1 MPCFAKSSAIEFAAL
16 GVCLKTTSLKNLDR
30 TSILL
35 ATILEDE
42 NERKNFYLPHNPS
55 KRITGVNFVN
65 IGALEVK
72 YLYSGKI
79 VSEPR

>member
-1 MPCFAKSSAIEFAAL
+1 MPCFSKSSAIEFAAL

-42 NERKNFYLPHNPS
+42 NERKKFYLPHNPS

-65 IGALEVK
+65 IGAWKL
-72 YLYSGKI
+72 SIFI
-79 VSEPR
+79 VGR

>member
-1 MPCFAKSSAIEFAAL
+1 MEFAAL

-65 IGALEVK
+65 IGAWKL
-72 YLYSGKI
+72 SIFI
-79 VSEPR
+79 VGR

>member
-1 MPCFAKSSAIEFAAL
+1 MPCFVKSSAIEF
-16 GVCLKTTSLKNLDR
+16 VCLKTTSLKNLDR

-42 NERKNFYLPHNPS
+42 NDRKNFYLPHNPS

-65 IGALEVK
+65 IGAWKL
-72 YLYSGKI
+72 SIFI
-79 VSEPR
+79 VGR